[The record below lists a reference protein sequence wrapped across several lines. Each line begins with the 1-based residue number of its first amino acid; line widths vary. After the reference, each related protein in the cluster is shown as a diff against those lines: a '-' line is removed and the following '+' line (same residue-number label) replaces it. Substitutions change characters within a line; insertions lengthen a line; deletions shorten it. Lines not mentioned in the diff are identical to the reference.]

1 MGTGKG
7 VTACAVQSPLL
18 KYELPGAVIWSV
30 LVQDQI
36 LVDLLLL
43 MRDGCYPTQAG
54 MHAGKCTSVH
64 EGSCSAGE
72 IPG

>member
-7 VTACAVQSPLL
+7 VTACAVQNPLL
-18 KYELPGAVIWSV
+18 KCELPGAVIQST
-30 LVQDQI
+30 
-36 LVDLLLL
+36 LVDLLFL

-54 MHAGKCTSVH
+54 RDAGKCTSVH
-64 EGSCSAGE
+64 VGSCSGGE